1 MYLFVG
7 IERKNTNFSLI
18 CFYFCNKYNSG
29 SSCLYNRSNKNQFM
43 NQNEFVLL
51 INPFKDK
58 LFRLAKRLLVSTE
71 EAEDA
76 TQEILVKLWSKSEN
90 LDSYTSVEA
99 VAMTMTKNYCLDQL
113 KSKRASNLKIVHS
126 NYTDRE
132 PSLDKKVEDNDSL
145 NWVGKIIDQL
155 PEQQRLIIQLRDIE
169 QCEFAEIAKIVEM
182 NETAVRVALSRARKT
197 IREYMLKTHSYGI
210 Q

>member
-1 MYLFVG
+1 
-7 IERKNTNFSLI
+7 
-18 CFYFCNKYNSG
+18 
-29 SSCLYNRSNKNQFM
+29 M

-76 TQEILVKLWSKSEN
+76 TQEILVKLWNKNEN
-90 LDSYTSVEA
+90 LDSYNSVEA
-99 VAMTMTKNYCLDQL
+99 LAMTMTKNYCLDQL
-113 KSKRASNLKIVHS
+113 KSKRASNLKIVH
-126 NYTDRE
+126 NNFTDRE
-132 PSLDKKVEDNDSL
+132 PGLDKKVEDSDSL
-145 NWVGKIIDQL
+145 TWVEKIINQL

-169 QCEFAEIAKIVEM
+169 QCEFSEIAKITEM

-197 IREYMLKTHSYGI
+197 IREYMLKTHNYGI
-210 Q
+210 R

>member
-1 MYLFVG
+1 
-7 IERKNTNFSLI
+7 
-18 CFYFCNKYNSG
+18 
-29 SSCLYNRSNKNQFM
+29 M

-58 LFRLAKRLLVSTE
+58 LFRLAKRLLISTE

-76 TQEILVKLWSKSEN
+76 TQEILVKLWSKNGN

-99 VAMTMTKNYCLDQL
+99 MAMTMTKNYCLDQL
-113 KSKRASNLKIVHS
+113 KSKRASNLKIVH
-126 NYTDRE
+126 NNFTDKE

-145 NWVGKIIDQL
+145 NWVEKIISQL
-155 PEQQRLIIQLRDIE
+155 PEQQRIIIQLRDIE
-169 QCEFAEIAKIVEM
+169 QCEFSEIAKIMEM

-197 IREYMLKTHSYGI
+197 IREYMLKTHNYGV